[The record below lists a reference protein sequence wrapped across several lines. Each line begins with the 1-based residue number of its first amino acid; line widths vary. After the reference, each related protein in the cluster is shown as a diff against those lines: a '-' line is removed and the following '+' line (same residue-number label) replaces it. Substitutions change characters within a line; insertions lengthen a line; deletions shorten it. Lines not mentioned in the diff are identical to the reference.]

1 MDVLRCWLNEVVI
14 KKNKEERSESITMN
28 KIIRKHQRIINF
40 AEYIEDMY
48 TYIALLQFTLNTVLI
63 CSLGFLI
70 VTVSNKKKYIVYCF
84 YKRIH
89 S

>member
-1 MDVLRCWLNEVVI
+1 MDVLRCWLNEIVI
-14 KKNKEERSESITMN
+14 KKDKERDDSMVTMN
-28 KIIRKHQRIINF
+28 KIIRKHQRIISF
-40 AEYIEDMY
+40 AECIEKMY

-70 VTVSNKKKYIVYCF
+70 VTVSNKKKYLVYC
-84 YKRIH
+84 